1 MTSTIKKRPQKSLNL
16 LPILDIL
23 AILAWGGLLFK
34 YWLTGTLRL
43 LIHPNYF
50 GLVFLTGIF
59 LLVLGIIKTAQFIL
73 DRDLFKKTDS
83 DQTGH
88 LALFAPGIGSSLL
101 LTAAILGF
109 MIAPGVL
116 TSQTALQRGI
126 SESLPEVRSQ
136 PQAFRLSVKSE
147 ERSLIDWIRTLNA
160 YPEPE
165 AYEGQKAKVSGFVV
179 HLPQLDDNYLMITR
193 FILTCCA
200 VDAYPVALPVK
211 LETTRDN
218 YPPDTWLEI
227 EGETIVETLS
237 SQDNIDKRQLVIA
250 AKSIQKIPTPRD
262 PYGY

>member
-1 MTSTIKKRPQKSLNL
+1 MASRIKMRSRKSLNL

-23 AILAWGGLLFK
+23 AILAWGILLFK
-34 YWLTGTLRL
+34 YWLSGTLRL

-50 GLVFLTGIF
+50 GLVLLTSIF
-59 LLVLGIIKTAQFIL
+59 LLILGIIKTAQFIL
-73 DRDLFKKTDS
+73 DKNKFKKTDNIE
-83 DQTGH
+83 H
-88 LALFAPGIGSSLL
+88 LSLFPPGIGSTLL
-101 LTAAILGF
+101 LTSAILGF
-109 MIAPGVL
+109 IIAPGVL

-126 SESLPEVRSQ
+126 TESLPEVRSQ
-136 PQAFRLSVKSE
+136 PEAFRLSVKSE
-147 ERSLIDWIRTLNA
+147 ERSLIDWVRTLNA

-179 HLPQLDDNYLMITR
+179 HLPNLGDNYLMITR

-211 LETTRDN
+211 LENSRED

-227 EGETIVETLS
+227 EGKTIVETLS
-237 SQDNIDKRQLVIA
+237 SENNTDKRQLVIA
-250 AKSIQKIPTPRD
+250 AKSIEKIPTPKD

>member
-1 MTSTIKKRPQKSLNL
+1 MKPRKSLDL

-23 AILAWGGLLFK
+23 AILAWGILLFK

-50 GLVFLTGIF
+50 GLVLITSIF
-59 LLVLGIIKTAQFIL
+59 LLILGTIKTAQFIA
-73 DRDLFKKTDS
+73 DKNRFRKKEDPA
-83 DQTGH
+83 H
-88 LALFAPGIGSSLL
+88 LALFPPGVGSTLL
-101 LTAAILGF
+101 LTTAILGLL
-109 MIAPGVL
+109 IAPGVL

-136 PQAFRLSVKSE
+136 PEAFRLSVKSE

-165 AYEGQKAKVSGFVV
+165 AYVDQKVKVSGFVV

-211 LETTRDN
+211 LETSRAN

-227 EGETIVETLS
+227 EGTTIVETLS
-237 SQDNIDKRQLVIA
+237 SNEDGDKRQLVIA
-250 AKSIQKIPTPRD
+250 AKSLSKIPTPKD

>member
-1 MTSTIKKRPQKSLNL
+1 MTSTIKRQPRKSLKL

-34 YWLTGTLRL
+34 YWLEGTLRL

-50 GLVFLTGIF
+50 GLVLITSIF
-59 LLVLGIIKTAQFIL
+59 LLLLGTIKTAQFIS
-73 DRDLFKKTDS
+73 DRNKFKQPEDL
-83 DQTGH
+83 GH
-88 LALFAPGIGSSLL
+88 ITLFPPGIGSTLL
-101 LTAAILGF
+101 LTTAILGLI
-109 MIAPGVL
+109 IAPGVL

-136 PQAFRLSVKSE
+136 PEAFRLSVRSE

-160 YPEPE
+160 YPEPA
-165 AYEGQKAKVSGFVV
+165 AYEGQKVKVSGFVV
-179 HLPQLDDNYLMITR
+179 HLPQLEDNYLMITR

-211 LETTRDN
+211 LDTSRAD
-218 YPPDTWLEI
+218 YPPDTWLAI
-227 EGETIVETLS
+227 EGTAIVETLS
-237 SQDNIDKRQLVIA
+237 SQDNTDKRQLVISPS
-250 AKSIQKIPTPRD
+250 SIEKIPTPKD